1 MSIRRK
7 MLATVTTL
15 TLGCVSEA
23 ATLSATAARR
33 AAAHQPPRD
42 RRRRPLLWE
51 EAPAEYASIIL
62 DSITGNRS

>member
-1 MSIRRK
+1 

-33 AAAHQPPRD
+33 AAA
-42 RRRRPLLWE
+42 E
-51 EAPAEYASIIL
+51 
-62 DSITGNRS
+62 